1 MSVGIGI
8 IGAGVMGADHARL
21 IAGHVAGAHLVA
33 VSDADEGRARRTA
46 EKHSARRHHSD
57 GDALIGDPEVDAVV
71 VASPDATH
79 VDYTL
84 ACLKAGKPVLCEKP
98 LAPTAAEALR
108 AIEVE
113 ARGGKRLIQVGYMRR
128 FDPAYTEMRNTLRG
142 GALGRA
148 VIFHCAHRNVS
159 APDWFTPENSIT
171 NSGVHEI
178 DIIRWLV
185 DDEIAA
191 IHAIKPKGAGEA
203 RPGDPVMLI
212 LETAGGIL
220 ADVEIFINARYGYD
234 VRGELVCEEGTMDL
248 ARPGPGKIRRGL
260 SQSSAFP
267 PDWRGRFEDAYRIEL
282 QGWVNSLR
290 GGPPVGASAWDGY
303 AATAIAEAGVQSLRR
318 GECVKVK
325 LAPKPDFYARS

>member
-33 VSDADEGRARRTA
+33 VSDADEGRARETG
-46 EKHSARRHHSD
+46 EKHSARRHYI
-57 GDALIGDPEVDAVV
+57 DAKDLIADVEVEAVI

-79 VDYTL
+79 IEYTL

-108 AIEVE
+108 TIEAEVK
-113 ARGGKRLIQVGYMRR
+113 GGKRLIQVGYMRR
-128 FDPAYTEMRNTLRG
+128 FDPAYVEMRNTLKSGR
-142 GALGRA
+142 LGRA
-148 VIFHCAHRNVS
+148 VMFHCAHRNVS

-191 IHAIKPKGAGEA
+191 VRAIKPKGVGKEK
-203 RPGDPVMLI
+203 PGDPVMLI
-212 LETAGGIL
+212 VETAGGVL
-220 ADVEIFINARYGYD
+220 ANVEIFINARYGYD
-234 VRGELVCEEGTMDL
+234 VRGELVCEEGTIDL
-248 ARPGPGKIRRGL
+248 ARPTLGEVRSGL
-260 SQSSAFP
+260 TQSTTFP

-282 QGWVNSLR
+282 QGWANWVR

-318 GECVKVK
+318 GERVEVK
-325 LAPKPDFYARS
+325 LAPKPDFYRRG